1 VELLPAERPH
11 QRAAVKILDKK
22 TMTEF
27 ATTTDGIR
35 IAYERVGDGP
45 PVVLVHGFGSSKEQ
59 NWKSTGW
66 YGSLTEA
73 GFSVLAI
80 DNRGHGESDKPHDPL
95 LYHHDRMAE
104 DVATVM
110 DAAGIAA
117 APYVG
122 YSMGGLIG
130 LRFLAHFPD
139 RVSRLALGG
148 VGENYLKGPRVSDPE
163 RRDLIADALLTE
175 DKASIT
181 DPRARMFRDFSEQ
194 PGKDRLA
201 LAACMRAMTGPLPL
215 GVLQSFLKPILVVD
229 GDQDFIAGPS
239 GPLAAIFP
247 HGSAAIVPGRDHM
260 SAVGARP
267 TRQAVVDFLQS

>member
-1 VELLPAERPH
+1 
-11 QRAAVKILDKK
+11 
-22 TMTEF
+22 MTEF
-27 ATTTDGIR
+27 VTATDGIR
-35 IAYERVGDGP
+35 IAYERLGAGP

-73 GFSVLAI
+73 GYSVLAI

-95 LYHHDRMAE
+95 FYSHDRMAE
-104 DVATVM
+104 DVTAVM
-110 DAAGIAA
+110 DAAGISS

-130 LRFLAHFPD
+130 LRFVALFPE
-139 RVSRLALGG
+139 RVSRLVLGG
-148 VGENYLKGPRVSDPE
+148 VGETYLKGPRVSDPE

-175 DKASIT
+175 DKDSIS
-181 DPRARMFRDFSEQ
+181 DPRARLFRDFSEQ
-194 PGKDRLA
+194 QGKDRLA
-201 LAACMRAMTGPLPL
+201 LAACMRAMSPPLPVA
-215 GVLQSFLKPILVVD
+215 VLQSFQLPVLVVD

-267 TRQAVVDFLQS
+267 TRQAALDFLQN

>member
-1 VELLPAERPH
+1 
-11 QRAAVKILDKK
+11 
-22 TMTEF
+22 MTEF

-35 IAYERVGDGP
+35 IAFERVGEGP
-45 PVVLVHGFGSSKEQ
+45 PVILVHGFGSSKEQ

-66 YGSLTEA
+66 YGSLAEA

-80 DNRGHGESDKPHDPL
+80 DNRGHGESGKPHDPL

-130 LRFLAHFPD
+130 LRFLTLCPD
-139 RVSRLALGG
+139 RVTRLALGG
-148 VGENYLKGPRVSDPE
+148 VGEHYLTGPRVSDPE
-163 RRDLIADALLTE
+163 RRAAIADALLTE
-175 DKASIT
+175 DKISIT
-181 DPRARMFRDFSEQ
+181 DPRARMFRDFAEQ
-194 PGKDRLA
+194 QGKDRLA

-215 GVLQSFLKPILVVD
+215 PVLQSFTNPILVVD
-229 GDQDFIAGPS
+229 GDQDTVAGPS
-239 GPLAAIFP
+239 GPLAAIFL
-247 HGSAAIVPGRDHM
+247 HGSAVIVPGRDHM

-267 TRQAVVDFLQS
+267 TRQAVVDFLKS

>member
-1 VELLPAERPH
+1 
-11 QRAAVKILDKK
+11 
-22 TMTEF
+22 MTEF
-27 ATTTDGIR
+27 VTATDGIR
-35 IAYERVGDGP
+35 IAYERAGEGP

-66 YGSLTEA
+66 YGSLGEA

-80 DNRGHGESDKPHDPL
+80 DNRGHGQSDKPHDPI

-110 DAAGIAA
+110 AAAGIRA

-130 LRFLAHFPD
+130 LRFMALFPD
-139 RVSRLALGG
+139 RVTRLALGG
-148 VGENYLKGPRVSDPE
+148 VGETYLKGPRVSDPAQ
-163 RRDLIADALLTE
+163 RDAIAEGLLTE
-175 DKASIT
+175 DKSSIA
-181 DPRARMFRDFSEQ
+181 DPRARMFRDFAEQ
-194 PGKDRLA
+194 PGKDRFA
-201 LAACMRAMTGPLPL
+201 LAACMRAMSPPLPL
-215 GVLQSFLKPILVVD
+215 ATLWSFDKPILVVD
-229 GDQDFIAGPS
+229 GDQDFVAGPS

-267 TRQAVVDFLQS
+267 TRQAVVDFLNS

>member
-1 VELLPAERPH
+1 
-11 QRAAVKILDKK
+11 
-22 TMTEF
+22 MTEF
-27 ATTTDGIR
+27 AITTDGIR
-35 IAYERVGDGP
+35 IAYERLGDGP
-45 PVVLVHGFGSSKEQ
+45 PVMLVHGFGSSKEQ

-104 DVATVM
+104 DVLTVM
-110 DAAGIAA
+110 DAVGLMR

-130 LRFLAHFPD
+130 LRFLALFPD
-139 RVSRLALGG
+139 RATRLVLAG
-148 VGENYLKGPRVSDPE
+148 VGETYLKGPRVSDPE
-163 RRDLIADALLTE
+163 RREMIAEALLT
-175 DKASIT
+175 DDRDSIT
-181 DPRARMFRDFSEQ
+181 EPRARLFRDFAEQ
-194 PGKDRLA
+194 KGKDRLA
-201 LAACMRAMTGPLPL
+201 LAACMRAMSPPLPVSL
-215 GVLQSFLKPILVVD
+215 LRTFDKPVLVVD
-229 GDQDFIAGPS
+229 GDQDFIAGPP
-239 GPLAAIFP
+239 GPLAAIFS

-267 TRQAVVDFLQS
+267 TRQAVVDFLKS

>member
-1 VELLPAERPH
+1 
-11 QRAAVKILDKK
+11 
-22 TMTEF
+22 MTEF
-27 ATTTDGIR
+27 VETTDGLR
-35 IAYERVGDGP
+35 IAYERVGQGT

-73 GFSVLAI
+73 GFCVLAI

-95 LYHHDRMAE
+95 FYHHDRMAE

-110 DAAGIAA
+110 DAAGIKT

-130 LRFLAHFPD
+130 LRFLTLFPE
-139 RVSRLALGG
+139 RITKLALGG
-148 VGENYLKGPRVSDPE
+148 VGETYLKGPRVSDPE
-163 RRDLIADALLTE
+163 RREMIADALLTD
-175 DKASIT
+175 DKDSIT
-181 DPRARMFRDFSEQ
+181 DPRARMFRDFAEQ
-194 PGKDRLA
+194 QGKDRLA
-201 LAACMRAMTGPLPL
+201 LAACMRAMSPPLPVTIL
-215 GVLQSFLKPILVVD
+215 KSFEKPILVVD
-229 GDQDFIAGPS
+229 GDQDFVAGPS

-267 TRQAVVDFLQS
+267 TRQAVVDFLKT

>member
-1 VELLPAERPH
+1 MGAKNV
-11 QRAAVKILDKK
+11 
-22 TMTEF
+22 TEF
-27 ATTTDGIR
+27 ATTTDSIR

-73 GFSVLAI
+73 GFCVLAI

-148 VGENYLKGPRVSDPE
+148 VGENYLTGPRVSDPE
-163 RRDLIADALLTE
+163 RRNLIADALLTE
-175 DKASIT
+175 DKNSIT
-181 DPRARMFRDFSEQ
+181 DPRARMFREFSEQ

-201 LAACMRAMTGPLPL
+201 LAACMRAMTGPLQI

-260 SAVGARP
+260 SAVGARA

>member
-1 VELLPAERPH
+1 
-11 QRAAVKILDKK
+11 
-22 TMTEF
+22 MTEF
-27 ATTTDGIR
+27 VETTDGIH
-35 IAYERVGDGP
+35 IAYERVGAGP

-73 GFSVLAI
+73 GYSVLAI

-95 LYHHDRMAE
+95 FYSHDRMAE
-104 DVATVM
+104 DVAAVM
-110 DAAGIAA
+110 DGAGITR

-130 LRFLAHFPD
+130 LRFLAHFPE
-139 RVSRLALGG
+139 RVSRLALAG
-148 VGENYLKGPRVSDPE
+148 VGETYLKGPRVSDPE
-163 RRDLIADALLTE
+163 RRDLIADALLTD
-175 DKASIT
+175 DKDSIR
-181 DPRARMFRDFSEQ
+181 DPRARLFRDFSEQ
-194 PGKDRLA
+194 KGKDRLA
-201 LAACMRAMTGPLPL
+201 LAACMRAMSPPLPVATL
-215 GVLQSFLKPILVVD
+215 RSFQTPILVVD

-267 TRQAVVDFLQS
+267 TRQAVLDFLQS

>member
-1 VELLPAERPH
+1 
-11 QRAAVKILDKK
+11 
-22 TMTEF
+22 MTAF
-27 ATTTDGIR
+27 ATTTDGIH
-35 IAYERVGDGP
+35 IAYERLGEGE
-45 PVVLVHGFGSSKEQ
+45 PVLLVHGFGSSKEQ

-66 YGSLTEA
+66 YGSLTDA

-104 DVATVM
+104 DVLCVM
-110 DAAGIAA
+110 DAVGLAR

-130 LRFLAHFPD
+130 LRFLALFPG
-139 RVSRLALGG
+139 RMTRLVLAG
-148 VGENYLKGPRVSDPE
+148 VGETYLKGPRVSDPE
-163 RRDLIADALLTE
+163 RREMIAEALLT
-175 DKASIT
+175 DDRDSIT
-181 DPRARMFRDFSEQ
+181 DPRARLFRDFAEQ
-194 PGKDRLA
+194 KGKDRLA
-201 LAACMRAMTGPLPL
+201 LAACMRAMSPPLP
-215 GVLQSFLKPILVVD
+215 VSMLKTFDKPVLVVD
-229 GDQDFIAGPS
+229 GDQDFIAGPP

-267 TRQAVVDFLQS
+267 TRQAVVDFLKS